1 MWLCCGTGSGPS
13 TKLTDL
19 SSLRDTD
26 LRLTELPAD
35 LKLLRLPLEESWQL
49 L

>member
-1 MWLCCGTGSGPS
+1 MWLWCGTNRGPS

-19 SSLRDTD
+19 PSLKDTD

-35 LKLLRLPLEESWQL
+35 LKLLRLPLDES
-49 L
+49 